1 MSRNHIPSNAAPRQT
16 TKATAQA
23 LPNTLNLESGYVF
36 VSTIAFL
43 WIKGACNPWRV
54 VLGVSIFRRNKL
66 PGLQSHEF
74 EQMSDCLA
82 MWVFLLGSN
91 DVPFN

>member
-43 WIKGACNPWRV
+43 
-54 VLGVSIFRRNKL
+54 
-66 PGLQSHEF
+66 
-74 EQMSDCLA
+74 
-82 MWVFLLGSN
+82 
-91 DVPFN
+91 